1 MSRIGILP
9 VPIPSGVEVSFD
21 GGVCRVKGP
30 KGELSENIHS
40 LVTVTIEADAVTVSR
55 SNNQKLARSLHGLTR
70 TLIANMIHGVTE
82 GYRKSVEFMGSGIT
96 PDLQGKTL
104 IIEAGF
110 SHKVPM
116 EPLEGTSFTRDGS
129 IVHVDG
135 ISKQQVGQQA
145 ALIRRV
151 RPPSGYRAQGIKY
164 TDEQPKYKAGKARTA

>member
-1 MSRIGILP
+1 M
-9 VPIPSGVEVSFD
+9 
-21 GGVCRVKGP
+21 
-30 KGELSENIHS
+30 
-40 LVTVTIEADAVTVSR
+40 IE
-55 SNNQKLARSLHGLTR
+55 
-70 TLIANMIHGVTE
+70 GVTQ

-96 PDLQGKTL
+96 PDLQGTTL

-116 EPLEGTSFTRDGS
+116 EPLEGTSFTRDGN

-135 ISKQQVGQQA
+135 ISKQRVGQQA

-164 TDEQPKYKAGKARTA
+164 IDEQPKYKAGKARTA

>member
-1 MSRIGILP
+1 MSRVGTLP
-9 VPIPSGVEVSFD
+9 VPIPAGVEVSLD
-21 GGVCRVKGP
+21 GGLCHVKGP

-40 LVTVTIEADAVTVSR
+40 LVTVTIEADTVTVSR
-55 SNNQKLARSLHGLTR
+55 LNDKKLARSLHGLTR
-70 TLIANMIHGVTE
+70 TLIANMIEGVTQ

-96 PDLQGKTL
+96 PDLQGTTL

-116 EPLEGTSFTRDGS
+116 EPLEGTSFTRDGN

-135 ISKQQVGQQA
+135 ISKQRVGQQA

-164 TDEQPKYKAGKARTA
+164 IDEQPKYKAGKARTA

>member
-9 VPIPSGVEVSFD
+9 VPIPAGVEVSLD
-21 GGVCRVKGP
+21 GSVCHVKGP

-40 LVTVTIEADAVTVSR
+40 LVTVVIEADAVTVSR
-55 SNNQKLARSLHGLTR
+55 LNDQKLARSLHGLTR
-70 TLIANMIHGVTE
+70 TLIANMIEGVTQ

-96 PDLQGKTL
+96 PDLQGTTL

-116 EPLEGTSFTRDGS
+116 EPLEGTSFTRDGN

-135 ISKQQVGQQA
+135 ISKQRVGQQA

>member
-9 VPIPSGVEVSFD
+9 VPIPAGVEVSLD
-21 GGVCRVKGP
+21 GSVCHVKGP

-40 LVTVTIEADAVTVSR
+40 LVTVVIEADVVTVSR
-55 SNNQKLARSLHGLTR
+55 LNDQKLARSLHGLTR
-70 TLIANMIHGVTE
+70 TLIANMIEGVTQ

-96 PDLQGKTL
+96 PDLQGTTL

-116 EPLEGTSFTRDGS
+116 EPLEGTSFTRDGN

-135 ISKQQVGQQA
+135 ISKQRVGQQA

>member
-1 MSRIGILP
+1 MSRIGMLP
-9 VPIPSGVEVSFD
+9 VPIPTGVEVSFD
-21 GGVCRVKGP
+21 GSLCHVKGP

-40 LVTVTIEADAVTVSR
+40 LVMVTIEADAVTVSR
-55 SNNQKLARSLHGLTR
+55 LNDQKLARSLHGLTR
-70 TLIANMIHGVTE
+70 TLIANMIEGVTQ

-96 PDLQGKTL
+96 PDLQGTTL
-104 IIEAGF
+104 IIQAGF

-116 EPLEGTSFTRDGS
+116 EPLEGTSFTRDGN

-135 ISKQQVGQQA
+135 ISKQRVGQQA

>member
-9 VPIPSGVEVSFD
+9 VPIPSGVEVTFS
-21 GGVCRVKGP
+21 GGICHVKGP

-40 LVTVTIEADAVTVSR
+40 LMTVTIEADVVTVSR
-55 SNNQKLARSLHGLTR
+55 SNNNKLARSLHGLTR
-70 TLIANMIHGVTE
+70 TLIANMIHGVTQ

-96 PDLQGKTL
+96 PDLQGTTL

-116 EPLEGTSFTRDGS
+116 EPLEGTSFTRDGN

>member
-9 VPIPSGVEVSFD
+9 VPIPSGVEVTFG
-21 GGVCRVKGP
+21 GGVCHVKGP

-40 LVTVTIEADAVTVSR
+40 LMTVTIEADVVTVSR
-55 SNNQKLARSLHGLTR
+55 SNNNKLARSLHGLTR
-70 TLIANMIHGVTE
+70 TLIANMIHGVTQ

-96 PDLQGKTL
+96 PDLQGTTL

-116 EPLEGTSFTRDGS
+116 EPLEGTTFTRDGN

>member
-9 VPIPSGVEVSFD
+9 VPIPAGVEVSLD
-21 GGVCRVKGP
+21 GSVCHVKGP

-40 LVTVTIEADAVTVSR
+40 LVTVVIEADAVTVSR
-55 SNNQKLARSLHGLTR
+55 LNDQKLARSLHGLTR
-70 TLIANMIHGVTE
+70 TLIANMIEGVTQ

-96 PDLQGKTL
+96 PDLQGTTL

-116 EPLEGTSFTRDGS
+116 EPLEGTRFTRDGN

-135 ISKQQVGQQA
+135 ISKQRVGQQA

>member
-30 KGELSENIHS
+30 KGELFENIHS
-40 LVTVTIEADAVTVSR
+40 LVSVTIEADVVTVSR
-55 SNNQKLARSLHGLTR
+55 ANNQKMARSLHGLTR
-70 TLIANMIHGVTE
+70 TLIANMIQGVTE

-96 PDLQGKTL
+96 PDLQGTTL

-116 EPLEGTSFTRDGS
+116 EPLEGTSFTRDGN